1 MHRLVRVRFRMLAA
15 LLLPLILLA
24 ACGSSSSSSSATSG
38 ASGGSVAAAAGSSS
52 GGGSASGSDPV
63 VLQLADPGNQ
73 GPLAYAKKTG
83 ALAQAL
89 SKVNAKVSWGGSYA
103 SFTATTY
110 AIRAG
115 QVNLTGGAISPV
127 LGYLATSNDLQI
139 FGFEPRS
146 TQPDTDSGLVVLKN
160 SSIKS
165 VKDLEGK
172 TVAVNQAGHGQYLL
186 FLALEQAGVPVNS
199 VKQVFLNPTQ
209 ASAALASG
217 KVDAEF
223 AIVNAYPAALQAGA
237 RVIVDA
243 SSLPSQ
249 DLTIVAAKRTLLD
262 QRPEVIQAYL
272 NEYNQLIALGNKN
285 PALFQNVFLTKGPTA
300 TSGAVLKEQ
309 TTQTADA
316 QPFHTAQA
324 SDLAAVKSV
333 SDEFVKYGVL
343 KQGIDP
349 NTAVFNLATAK

>member
-103 SFTATTY
+103 SFTATVY
-110 AIRAG
+110 AIRSGA
-115 QVNLTGGAISPV
+115 VNLSQAAISPV
-127 LGYLATSNDLQI
+127 LGYLATSNDLQL
-139 FGFEPRS
+139 FAFQARS
-146 TQPDTDSGLVVLKN
+146 TQPNTDSGLVVLRN
-160 SSIKS
+160 SPIKS
-165 VKDLEGK
+165 IKDLEGK

-186 FLALEQAGVPVNS
+186 LLALQQAGVPVNS

-223 AIVNAYPAALQAGA
+223 AIVNAYPAAQAAGA

-243 SSLPSQ
+243 SALPSQ
-249 DLTIVAAKRTLLD
+249 DLTVFAAKKALLD
-262 QRPEVIQAYL
+262 QHPEAVQALL
-272 NEYNQLIALGNKN
+272 NAVNQEIAVGNKN
-285 PALFQNVFLTKGPTA
+285 PALLQNVFLTKGPTA
-300 TSGAVLKEQ
+300 TSGAVLAEQ
-309 TTQTADA
+309 TTQTQDA
-316 QPFHTAQA
+316 QPFHTAQP
-324 SDLAAVKSV
+324 SDYTAVQSV
-333 SDEFVKYGVL
+333 SDLFVKYGVL
-343 KQGIDP
+343 KQGVDP